1 MSLASSQVYGMPG
14 SACCCFA
21 LYLCLIS
28 YLLVQASGRAKE
40 KMAAVVGADSEAEPE
55 DSESEFE
62 PAEEAQAESEVPS
75 LSHAWPCVKA
85 WHQAELD
92 SMTGMPSI
100 MPL

>member
-1 MSLASSQVYGMPG
+1 MLLFCSLP
-14 SACCCFA
+14 
-21 LYLCLIS
+21 LPHI